1 MSCRSQQADHAER
14 GSPLLSHVFWT
25 VARFEPF
32 VLHASALGGVM
43 FRLLLVNRSNH
54 KLGDLAK
61 RGGKDTGGGGDA

>member
-1 MSCRSQQADHAER
+1 
-14 GSPLLSHVFWT
+14 VFWT